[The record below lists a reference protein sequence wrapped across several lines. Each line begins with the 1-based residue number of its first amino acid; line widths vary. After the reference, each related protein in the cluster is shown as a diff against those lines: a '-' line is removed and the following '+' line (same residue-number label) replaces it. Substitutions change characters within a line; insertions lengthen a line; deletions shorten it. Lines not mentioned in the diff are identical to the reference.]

1 MIQIMMCQGNIF
13 QASIGEAINPVT
25 IMCEAIIP
33 SLMVSKAIHGGS
45 ILEQSNKSKSYR
57 SYSGKAINQG
67 SILERSNKSKSY
79 SGKAI
84 DLKCN
89 HGVRTK
95 YCLLPNNRLKLTAP
109 AVHASCLA
117 VARILAGGN
126 KRAPRPA
133 A

>member
-1 MIQIMMCQGNIF
+1 MIQIMMFQGNIF
-13 QASIGEAINPVT
+13 QASIGEAINPGA
-25 IMCEAIIP
+25 ILGEAINPI
-33 SLMVSKAIHGGS
+33 SILGGAINRGS
-45 ILEQSNKSKSYR
+45 ILDQ
-57 SYSGKAINQG
+57 
-67 SILERSNKSKSY
+67 SNKSKSY

-89 HGVRTK
+89 HAVRTK
-95 YCLLPNNRLKLTAP
+95 YCSLPNNRLKLTAP

-117 VARILAGGN
+117 VVSILAGGK